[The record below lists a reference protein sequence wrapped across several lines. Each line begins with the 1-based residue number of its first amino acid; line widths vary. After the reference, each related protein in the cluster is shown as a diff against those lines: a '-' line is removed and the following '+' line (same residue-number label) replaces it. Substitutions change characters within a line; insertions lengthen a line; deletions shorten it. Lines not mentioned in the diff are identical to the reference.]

1 MTRSEPFCLQFAM
14 GSWENQRSDPLMQ
27 KKFLSLRRDNVF
39 RFTIMWKKQGIS
51 FMEVRF
57 YNSNKDG
64 SVDYVNDVVY
74 YSDIVMVFAVL
85 QKREN
90 RLLLQQETVSVWFP
104 M

>member
-1 MTRSEPFCLQFAM
+1 
-14 GSWENQRSDPLMQ
+14 
-27 KKFLSLRRDNVF
+27 
-39 RFTIMWKKQGIS
+39 
-51 FMEVRF
+51 MEVRF